1 MAIFYN
7 QANLSYRGLITTS
20 NVTVGEI
27 RSTLSITKTA
37 VVESYAPGGTVT
49 YAISLT
55 NGGAALT
62 GINVTDNLGAY
73 TLGALTLVPLD
84 YVSGSVRYYVNGTLT
99 TPPTVN
105 PGPPLSFEGLN
116 IPAGANV
123 LILYEATANTFA
135 PREAGAAITNTA
147 TATSCTTGEGDT
159 ATETVTVLA
168 EADLAITKSLCPA
181 TVICGEELTY
191 TFVIQNSGNTA
202 VIATDD
208 MIITD
213 TFSPAFTTIT
223 ATFNGATLVRDTDY
237 TYNEVTGEF
246 ATLPGALTVPA
257 ATFAR
262 AEDGSVIVTPGV
274 SVLTV
279 SGTV

>member
-7 QANLSYRGLITTS
+7 QANLSYRGFITTS

-37 VVESYAPGGTVT
+37 VVASYAPGGTVT

-73 TLGALTLVPLD
+73 TLEALTLVPLD
-84 YVSGSVRYYVNGTLT
+84 YVPGSVRYYVNGVLT

-105 PGPPLSFEGLN
+105 PGPPLSFEGLS

-123 LILYEATANTFA
+123 LILYEAVTNSFA
-135 PREAGAAITNTA
+135 PREAGSTITNTA
-147 TATSCTTGEGDT
+147 TVTSCTTGEGDT

-202 VIATDD
+202 VVATDD

-223 ATFNGATLVRDTDY
+223 ATFNGTTLVRDTDY
-237 TYNEVTGEF
+237 TYNELTGEF

-262 AEDGSVIVTPGV
+262 AEDGSVTVTPGV

-279 SGTV
+279 SGTI

>member
-1 MAIFYN
+1 MAVFYN

-37 VVESYAPGGTVT
+37 VVETYEPGGTVT

-73 TLGALTLVPLD
+73 TLGALTLVPLE

-105 PGPPLSFEGLN
+105 PGPPLSFTGLN

-123 LILYEATANTFA
+123 LILYEAQTNSFA
-135 PREAGAAITNTA
+135 PREAGATITNTA
-147 TATSCTTGEGDT
+147 TVNSCTTGEGDT
-159 ATETVTVLA
+159 ATETVSVLEEA
-168 EADLAITKSLCPA
+168 EPSITKSLCPS
-181 TVICGEELTY
+181 TVICGEEMTY

-213 TFSPAFTTIT
+213 TFSPAFTTIS
-223 ATFNGATLVRDTDY
+223 AAFNGTPLVRDTDY
-237 TYNEVTGEF
+237 TYDELTGEF
-246 ATLPGALTVPA
+246 ATLPGALVVPA

>member
-1 MAIFYN
+1 MAVFYN

-37 VVESYAPGGTVT
+37 VVETYEPGGTVT

-73 TLGALTLVPLD
+73 TLGALTLVPLE

-105 PGPPLSFEGLN
+105 PGPPLSFTGLN

-123 LILYEATANTFA
+123 LILYEAQTNSFA
-135 PREAGAAITNTA
+135 PREAGATITNTA
-147 TATSCTTGEGDT
+147 TVNSCTTGEGDT
-159 ATETVTVLA
+159 ATETVSVLEEA
-168 EADLAITKSLCPA
+168 EPSITKSLCPS
-181 TVICGEELTY
+181 TVICGEEMTY

-213 TFSPAFTTIT
+213 TFSPAFTTIS
-223 ATFNGATLVRDTDY
+223 AAFNGTTLVRDTDY
-237 TYNEVTGEF
+237 TYDELTGEF

-257 ATFAR
+257 AVFTR
-262 AEDGSVIVTPGV
+262 AEDGSVTVTPGV

-279 SGTV
+279 TGTV

>member
-7 QANLSYRGLITTS
+7 QANLSYRGFITTS

-37 VVESYAPGGTVT
+37 VVERYAPGGTVT

-73 TLGALTLVPLD
+73 TLGALTLVPLG
-84 YVSGSVRYYVNGTLT
+84 YVEGSVRYYVNGVLT

-123 LILYEATANTFA
+123 LILYEATVNGYA
-135 PREAGAAITNTA
+135 PREAGSVITNTA
-147 TATSCTTGEGDT
+147 TVTSCTTGEGDT
-159 ATETVTVLA
+159 ATETVSVLEEA
-168 EADLAITKSLCPA
+168 ELSITKSLCPA
-181 TVICGEELTY
+181 SVICGEELTY

-202 VIATDD
+202 VVATDD

-223 ATFNGATLVRDTDY
+223 VTFNGTPLVRGTDY
-237 TYNEVTGEF
+237 TYDELTGEF

-257 ATFAR
+257 AIFTR
-262 AEDGSVIVTPGV
+262 AEDGGVTVTPGF
-274 SVLTV
+274 SILTV

>member
-27 RSTLSITKTA
+27 RSTLSISKTA

-73 TLGALTLVPLD
+73 TLGAVTLVPLD
-84 YVSGSVRYYVNGTLT
+84 YVAGSVRYYVNGVLT

-105 PGPPLSFEGLN
+105 PGPPLSLEGLN

-123 LILYEATANTFA
+123 LILYEARVNSYA
-135 PREAGAAITNTA
+135 PREAGSTITNTA
-147 TATSCTTGEGDT
+147 TVTSCTTGEGDT
-159 ATETVTVLA
+159 TTETVTVLSEA
-168 EADLAITKSLCPA
+168 ELSITKSLCPT
-181 TVICGEELTY
+181 TVTCGENLTY
-191 TFVIQNSGNTA
+191 TFVIQNSGNAA
-202 VIATDD
+202 VVATDD
-208 MIITD
+208 MVITD
-213 TFSPAFTTIT
+213 IFTPAFTTVDVV
-223 ATFNGATLVRDTDY
+223 FNGTTLVRDTDY
-237 TYNEVTGEF
+237 TYNELTGEF

-257 ATFAR
+257 ATFTR
-262 AEDGSVIVTPGV
+262 AEDGSVSVTPGV

-279 SGTV
+279 TGTV

>member
-7 QANLSYRGLITTS
+7 QANLSYRGFITTS

-55 NGGAALT
+55 NGGTALT

-73 TLGALTLVPLD
+73 ALGALTLVPLD
-84 YVSGSVRYYVNGTLT
+84 YVSGSVRYYVNGVLT

-105 PGPPLSFEGLN
+105 PGPPLSFEALN

-123 LILYEATANTFA
+123 LILYEAVTNSFA
-135 PREAGAAITNTA
+135 PREASSTITNTA
-147 TATSCTTGEGDT
+147 TVTSCTTGEGDT

-202 VIATDD
+202 VVATDD

-213 TFSPAFTTIT
+213 TFTPAFTTI
-223 ATFNGATLVRDTDY
+223 AVTFNGAPLVRDTDY

-262 AEDGSVIVTPGV
+262 AEDGSVTVTPGV
-274 SVLTV
+274 RVLTV
-279 SGTV
+279 AGTV